1 MVNLTHEPR
10 FNYKGLHVCLVTMFF
25 YGLLAIQYKDGN
37 INYCYLLPCISFS
50 SNNPAKHYKIF
61 INRNYLMVIS
71 VRIIFLLEICDILTR
86 GRTLVI
92 KRYEEQLYVV
102 FVCSVLDAKE
112 FSII

>member
-1 MVNLTHEPR
+1 M
-10 FNYKGLHVCLVTMFF
+10 
-25 YGLLAIQYKDGN
+25 A
-37 INYCYLLPCISFS
+37 
-50 SNNPAKHYKIF
+50 
-61 INRNYLMVIS
+61 IS